1 MMGVRQEDRVYCPLP
16 LYHSVGGMISLS
28 GRPNL
33 ILRFPQCGGSDPPL
47 DPHSDR
53 NGNRSLEGREN
64 DQQKERIIKK
74 CFEELDVLCGELEA
88 FSRAWKFFLEK
99 ICSFKV

>member
-33 ILRFPQCGGSDPPL
+33 ILLFFNTEADPTRGSPFGSESDPEPGK
-47 DPHSDR
+47 DA
-53 NGNRSLEGREN
+53 
-64 DQQKERIIKK
+64 KITIKK
-74 CFEELDVLCGELEA
+74 REKHGEMLRFEN
-88 FSRAWKFFLEK
+88 
-99 ICSFKV
+99 